1 MLYCNAFYMQ
11 VEVFTSDSSQ
21 PIEFYTTLGDQPLQL
36 SMPNIAGAAGQEFFT
51 PPMLQLNLAAC
62 SQTGTGVAVADSS
75 ETGAA
80 AAAVASAATSQEQQQ
95 QQQAALASS
104 IGGSSMM
111 QLLAGGNCAFEL
123 LGDAGSLLLRVEAKP
138 VGACQRNACRAISL
152 LLGLPKGQGS
162 TG

>member
-62 SQTGTGVAVADSS
+62 SQNGAGVAVADSS

-95 QQQAALASS
+95 PAALASS
-104 IGGSSMM
+104 SGGSSVM